1 MKRISHLIWFVRW
14 LQRLSSALLRGLP
27 IVDLVPSLLGPRN
40 RHLYDR
46 RIGRI
51 RSFRLRHDLAD
62 YWSYD
67 QTLASCGLALRR
79 WPQGDRLREH
89 YRHMLAAGRTPV
101 VLDCGANIGCSTYWL
116 ATEFP
121 QATVLAIEPDAE
133 NAAIAEH
140 NTRHCTNVRM
150 LRAAVAANDCR
161 LRIAN
166 AGANADSF
174 QTVAAAEGEIQG
186 YSIASLLAQAGATPA
201 DLLLA
206 KIDIEGFEQDLF
218 AANTE
223 WIAECGAIIVETH
236 DWMLAGQASA
246 VPLLRCL
253 GALRRDFLVSGEHV
267 MSFRL

>member
-14 LQRLSSALLRGLP
+14 LQRLGSALMRRLSV
-27 IVDLVPSLLGPRN
+27 VDLVPSFLAPRS
-40 RHLYDR
+40 RLLYDR
-46 RIGRI
+46 RVGKF
-51 RSFRLRHDLAD
+51 RSFRLRRDLAD

-67 QTLASCGLALRR
+67 QTLASSGLELRR
-79 WPQGDRLREH
+79 WEQGERLKQRCADIV
-89 YRHMLAAGRTPV
+89 AAGRRPV
-101 VLDCGANIGCSTYWL
+101 VLDCGANIGCSSYWL

-121 QATVLAIEPDAE
+121 QATVLAVEPDAA

-140 NTRHCTNVRM
+140 NTRHCPNVRV

-166 AGANADSF
+166 AGANSDSF
-174 QTVAAAEGEIQG
+174 RTEAAEDGEIQG
-186 YSIASLLAQAGATPA
+186 YSIASLLAQAGAAPG

-253 GALRRDFLVSGEHV
+253 GAVRRDFLVSGEHV
-267 MSFRL
+267 MSFRI